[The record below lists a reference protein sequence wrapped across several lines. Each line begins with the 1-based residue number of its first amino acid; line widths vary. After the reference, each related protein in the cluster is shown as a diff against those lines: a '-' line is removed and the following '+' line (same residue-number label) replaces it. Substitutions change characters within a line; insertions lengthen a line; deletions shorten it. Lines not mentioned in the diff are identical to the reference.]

1 MDNPPHLRGVVVMK
15 GLSYQPY
22 VYNQDNTLRRTLPDT
37 LYRLDCQVA
46 SPKNFKNIFVDLL
59 IDLFIICSLFSSTL
73 SFLFLIGVRHPHPQ
87 KTSCTF
93 LGIKGDQRINI
104 ALPGHGFVEADK

>member
-59 IDLFIICSLFSSTL
+59 IDLFIICSLFSRYIPQRGEKKEYKT
-73 SFLFLIGVRHPHPQ
+73 GVKQHSSRQ
-87 KTSCTF
+87 K
-93 LGIKGDQRINI
+93 RIIQKN
-104 ALPGHGFVEADK
+104 EK